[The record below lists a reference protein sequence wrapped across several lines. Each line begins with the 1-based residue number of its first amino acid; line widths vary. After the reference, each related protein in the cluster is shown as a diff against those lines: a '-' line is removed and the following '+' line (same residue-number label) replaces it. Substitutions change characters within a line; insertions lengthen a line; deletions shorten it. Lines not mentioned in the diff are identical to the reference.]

1 MFFTSLREII
11 GKKEALLEFT
21 NKENVTINMALEVL
35 SERYGT
41 PFSEYVYD
49 PNTHNVKG
57 FLQFLINGKSI
68 SQFNKMQT
76 KLSDND
82 VLAILPPV
90 GGG

>member
-1 MFFTSLREII
+1 MIEII
-11 GKKEALLEFT
+11 GKKEVTLEFK
-21 NKENVTINMALEVL
+21 NKENVTIKMVLEALNE
-35 SERYGT
+35 SYGT

-49 PNTHNVKG
+49 SNTKNVKG